1 MWCMRKRKMYT
12 TENGD
17 NEENMR
23 MVYYFSGLG
32 FGISFSMLSTD
43 ALSFYA
49 VVATLILTL
58 TFLINY
64 FFNYGDNS

>member
-1 MWCMRKRKMYT
+1 
-12 TENGD
+12 
-17 NEENMR
+17 MR

-43 ALSFYA
+43 ALSFYV

-64 FFNYGDNS
+64 FLNYGDNS

>member
-1 MWCMRKRKMYT
+1 MNK
-12 TENGD
+12 
-17 NEENMR
+17 EENMR

-32 FGISFSMLSTD
+32 FGISFSMFTPDS
-43 ALSFYA
+43 LSFYA

-64 FFNYGDNS
+64 FLNYGDNS